1 MEELFRSN
9 IEGMGKGAIVKASVN
24 GFEARVTDIV
34 FACSPGDI
42 ARQGY
47 YGAGRG
53 SMETLLMAVAS
64 TSQEGARAIV
74 ANMLDSSSKVF
85 SVSVSDNPMYEGEDA
100 AETKD
105 RLLYAKR
112 IEKKGW
118 KTIGRPARLPSGG
131 WHHGAWN
138 EAVCGYK
145 QTEGMSD
152 DETEQ
157 SMKKGEF
164 YMLSLSD
171 DFSEQAN
178 LYCETVLSNKSPTP
192 FMDEWREDIWR
203 SALCAGKISPLAV
216 YGQSVKAAFSVSYD
230 IEGSVLPTIQDLWRI
245 GDLSRV
251 GPNGK
256 AIPKQSA
263 RGIDDLRDKIR
274 SEFGFLFPVRKT
286 AVANPEDDGRWTESA
301 AAVMGMAVCDQF
313 TSGGG
318 VMQLVQSYFDGDRAG
333 AYSSIDDKRMS
344 LAVQDAATFVGDEE
358 LKSQFIKEKPLNH
371 TLRTWLRARMCDA
384 LELYAEGVKSGEI
397 SPC

>member
-1 MEELFRSN
+1 MKEMFRSN

-34 FACSPGDI
+34 FAASPNDVF
-42 ARQGY
+42 RQGN

-118 KTIGRPARLPSGG
+118 KTIGRPVRLPSGG

-145 QTEGMSD
+145 QAEGMSD
-152 DETEQ
+152 DETEE

-178 LYCETVLSNKSPTP
+178 LYCETVLSDKSPTP
-192 FMDEWREDIWR
+192 FMDDWRDDIWR
-203 SALCAGKISPLAV
+203 AALCAGKIAPLAV
-216 YGQSVKAAFSVSYD
+216 YGQSVKAAFSVKYD
-230 IEGSVLPTIQDLWRI
+230 IEGSVLPTIQDLWHI
-245 GDLSRV
+245 GDLARV
-251 GPNGK
+251 DSNGK
-256 AIPKQSA
+256 AVPKRRA
-263 RGIDDLRDKIR
+263 LNLDDLRDKIR
-274 SEFGFLFPVRKT
+274 NEFGFLFPVRRT
-286 AVANPEDDGRWTESA
+286 AVANPLDDGGWSDNA

-313 TSGGG
+313 PTSSGF
-318 VMQLVQSYFDGDRAG
+318 MQRVQSCFDGNRAD
-333 AYSSIDDKRMS
+333 AYQSMDKSMS
-344 LAVQDAATFVGDEE
+344 LAVQDAATFMDDET
-358 LKSQFIKEKPLNH
+358 LKSQFIREKPLNH

-384 LELYAEGVKSGEI
+384 LELYVDGVKSGEI